1 MSNNEPRKGVTLIE
15 IMAAMFIISII
26 IMTLFSIYSGSFA
39 STRQSRWRLEGIKA
53 AQKQIE
59 TFMAMDYY
67 APQLDPVIY
76 ASYSPINIETGDLAK
91 KNGRIY
97 YFVELAPNNFDKK
110 ITVDVEWDED

>member
-1 MSNNEPRKGVTLIE
+1 MNNNKLYKGVTLIE
-15 IMAAMFIISII
+15 VMVAMFIISII
-26 IMTLFSIYSGSFA
+26 IMTLFSIYSGSSV
-39 STRQSRWRLEGIKA
+39 STRQSRWRLEAIKA
-53 AQKQIE
+53 AQKQME

-76 ASYSPINIETGDLAK
+76 ATYSPINIETGDLSK

-97 YFVELAPNNFDKK
+97 YFVDVAPNSFDKK